1 MSSLWTEVR
10 GKFVAAR
17 AILTDFVV
25 PDEDDQPASGP
36 EDGLPAWQENLI
48 SVSGLPFVLTY
59 QASKGEVTQRL
70 VTCQRLDRAADTLYL
85 WAFCHHRAA
94 VRQFR
99 VDRITDIADAATGE
113 LLGSPLAFFA
123 QFEIDRSQRS
133 KPGWGLNVRQ
143 RADFVAVLNALM
155 FMARCDREYHPLER
169 QALEDC
175 ITRYWLR
182 FEAPGD
188 PDMEAILNHA
198 DRLAPDA
205 ETFFVSL
212 NRCAAEPRL
221 VRLLKESAAE
231 IIDADGVH
239 APHEVYWGS
248 KIDEFFK
255 NQG

>member
-1 MSSLWTEVR
+1 MATLWNEVR

-17 AILTDFVV
+17 NSVTAILLLE
-25 PDEDDQPASGP
+25 DEDESDTIDDGDQPS
-36 EDGLPAWQENLI
+36 WQDEII
-48 SVSGLPFVLTY
+48 SISGLPILIAY
-59 QASKGEVTQRL
+59 KDSKGNQSQRL

-85 WAFCHHRAA
+85 WGFCHHRLA

-99 VDRITDIADAATGE
+99 VDRIVEVADAETGE
-113 LLGSPLAFFA
+113 VSDAPPIFFA
-123 QFEIDRSQRS
+123 QFQVDRSQRS

-143 RADFVAVLNALM
+143 RADFVALLNSLV

-169 QALEDC
+169 EALEAVVE
-175 ITRYWLR
+175 RYWLR
-182 FEAPGD
+182 FDAPGE
-188 PDMEAILNHA
+188 PDIPAILTHA

-212 NRCAAEPRL
+212 NRCRADSRL
-221 VRLLKESAAE
+221 VRLLKESAAQ

-239 APHEVYWGS
+239 APHELYWGG

-255 NQG
+255 NQV

>member
-1 MSSLWTEVR
+1 
-10 GKFVAAR
+10 
-17 AILTDFVV
+17 
-25 PDEDDQPASGP
+25 
-36 EDGLPAWQENLI
+36 
-48 SVSGLPFVLTY
+48 
-59 QASKGEVTQRL
+59 GEITQRL

-99 VDRITDIADAATGE
+99 VDRIVDIADAETGE
-113 LLGSPLAFFA
+113 LLGSPIAFFA
-123 QFEIDRSQRS
+123 QFEVDRSQRS
-133 KPGWGLNVRQ
+133 QPGWGLNVRQ
-143 RADFVAVLNALM
+143 RADFVAILNALI
-155 FMARCDREYHPLER
+155 FMARCDREYHPFER

-175 ITRYWLR
+175 ISRYWLR
-182 FEAPGD
+182 FEAPGE
-188 PDMEAILNHA
+188 PDVEAILLHA

-212 NRCAAEPRL
+212 NRCAANPRL

-239 APHEVYWGS
+239 AVHEVYWGS

-255 NQG
+255 NQD